1 MIVGW
6 STPDGRAG
14 GYRGVREARESGLWF
29 LYILFFF
36 RILACWLVREL
47 EVVCLFWSG
56 RVRLILNLLMS
67 EGGRS

>member
-36 RILACWLVREL
+36 PYFGLLA
-47 EVVCLFWSG
+47 
-56 RVRLILNLLMS
+56 S
-67 EGGRS
+67 EGARGCLSILERPGEADTESADE